1 VTVFEKAKGELVSD
15 QLDLDAEEQFKIVNG
30 AVKILIDLE
39 ENNLNHGDFS
49 AWNIMYDK
57 ATSQVSLIDFDQAWE
72 IDQGNQFISEFYGI
86 DQDNQQASLAQ
97 SKACI
102 LRLLKTMNDK

>member
-1 VTVFEKAKGELVSD
+1 
-15 QLDLDAEEQFKIVNG
+15 VNG

-86 DQDNQQASLAQ
+86 DQDNQQASLA
-97 SKACI
+97 
-102 LRLLKTMNDK
+102 